1 MCVVCGLA
9 SGVVFPGGEL
19 DIPGSHYQNTSQF
32 IFDWAT
38 KVRFHF
44 GFAEWKLE
52 MALLYIWGYVSII
65 L

>member
-1 MCVVCGLA
+1 MCVVCGIA

-44 GFAEWKLE
+44 FSSSPQPLQLHSELT
-52 MALLYIWGYVSII
+52 
-65 L
+65 